1 MNEQE
6 IIMNEKIK
14 KREKLDTILAYIL
27 LVIIIGTIVFVLYL
41 KFIRKEEAIIKP
53 EEYTNNYITLNE
65 ISSKLNTSTLA
76 NKYKNDNA
84 TFTSNVNG
92 TSLNIDYKKD
102 NEIINLNVK
111 TIGTELEFNITED
124 NKVIAEEIYK
134 EIANI
139 ICVYY
144 KNTEDSCRSTLS
156 KINENN
162 STDGIRYVSSDNNKF
177 VYVNTAKSIDVE
189 NIDLYTEVTNVELS
203 KTNYELKIDTE
214 VINNIKVEKT
224 DTNLAFTG
232 NITTTSENKNISVLV
247 TLYDENSAK
256 LAEEKYEYNDTN
268 QISDNSE
275 FKVEFNL
282 NDNLK
287 LENIKYYSI
296 NIQK

>member
-6 IIMNEKIK
+6 IMMNEKIK

-41 KFIRKEEAIIKP
+41 KFIRREESTVKP
-53 EEYTNNYITLNE
+53 EEHLNNYITLNE

-92 TSLNIDYKKD
+92 NSLNIDYKKD

-111 TIGTELEFNITED
+111 TIGTELEFNITEE
-124 NKVIAEEIYK
+124 NEVIAEEIYK

-162 STDGIRYVSSDNNKF
+162 SVDGIRYVSSDNNKF

-203 KTNYELKIDTE
+203 KTNYELKLDTE

-256 LAEEKYEYNDTN
+256 LTEEKYEYNDTN

>member
-6 IIMNEKIK
+6 IMMNEKIK
-14 KREKLDTILAYIL
+14 KREKLDTILDYIL
-27 LVIIIGTIVFVLYL
+27 LVIIIGAIVFVLYL
-41 KFIRKEEAIIKP
+41 KFIRKEETTVKP
-53 EEYTNNYITLNE
+53 EEHQNNYITLNE
-65 ISSKLNTSTLA
+65 ISDKLNSSPLT

-84 TFTSNVNG
+84 TFTSYVNDN
-92 TSLNIDYKKD
+92 SLNIDYKKD

-111 TIGTELEFNITED
+111 TVGTELEFNITEE
-124 NKVIAEEIYK
+124 NKTIAEEIYK

-162 STDGIRYVSSDNNKF
+162 SVDGIRYVSSDNNKF
-177 VYVNTAKSIDVE
+177 VYINTTKSIDVE
-189 NIDLYTEVTNVELS
+189 NIDVYTTVTNVELS
-203 KTNYELKIDTE
+203 KTNYELKLDTE
-214 VINNIKVEKT
+214 VINNIKVEET
-224 DTNLAFTG
+224 DTILTFTG
-232 NITTTSENKNISVLV
+232 DITTTGENNNISVLI

-256 LAEEKYEYNDTN
+256 LTEEKYEYNDTN

-275 FKVEFNL
+275 FRVEFNL
-282 NDNLK
+282 NDTLN

-296 NIQK
+296 NILK

>member
-6 IIMNEKIK
+6 MMMNEKIR
-14 KREKLDTILAYIL
+14 KREKLDTVLAYIL
-27 LVIIIGTIVFVLYL
+27 LVIVIGAIVFVLYL

-65 ISSKLNTSTLA
+65 ISDKLNSSALT

-84 TFTSNVNG
+84 TFISNVNG
-92 TSLNIDYKKD
+92 NSLNIDYKKD

-162 STDGIRYVSSDNNKF
+162 SVDGIRYVSSDNNKF
-177 VYVNTAKSIDVE
+177 VYINTTKSIDVE
-189 NIDLYTEVTNVELS
+189 NIDVYTTVTNVELS
-203 KTNYELKIDTE
+203 KTNYELKLDTE

-224 DTNLAFTG
+224 DTILTFTG
-232 NITTTSENKNISVLV
+232 DITTTGENNNISVLI
-247 TLYDENSAK
+247 TLYDENNTN
-256 LAEEKYEYNDTN
+256 LAEEKYEYRDTN
-268 QISDNSE
+268 QIGNNSE
-275 FKVEFNL
+275 FRVQFNL
-282 NDNLK
+282 NDTLN

-296 NIQK
+296 NILK

>member
-6 IIMNEKIK
+6 IMMNEKIK

-27 LVIIIGTIVFVLYL
+27 LVIIISAIVFVLYL
-41 KFIRKEEAIIKP
+41 KFIRREESTVKP
-53 EEYTNNYITLNE
+53 EEHLNNYITLNE

-92 TSLNIDYKKD
+92 NSLNIDYKKD

-162 STDGIRYVSSDNNKF
+162 SVDGIRYVSSDNNKF

-189 NIDLYTEVTNVELS
+189 SIDLYTEVTNVELS

-256 LAEEKYEYNDTN
+256 LTEEKYEYNDTN

-282 NDNLK
+282 NDTLK

>member
-6 IIMNEKIK
+6 IMMNEKIK

-27 LVIIIGTIVFVLYL
+27 LVIIISAIVFVLYL
-41 KFIRKEEAIIKP
+41 KFIRREESTVKP
-53 EEYTNNYITLNE
+53 EEHLNNYITLNE

-92 TSLNIDYKKD
+92 NSLNIDYKKD

-162 STDGIRYVSSDNNKF
+162 SVDGIRYVSSDNNKF

-203 KTNYELKIDTE
+203 KTNYELKLDTE
-214 VINNIKVEKT
+214 VINNIKVEKA

-256 LAEEKYEYNDTN
+256 LTEEKYEYNDTN

>member
-6 IIMNEKIK
+6 IMMNEKIK

-27 LVIIIGTIVFVLYL
+27 LVIIIGAIVFVLYL
-41 KFIRKEEAIIKP
+41 KFIRKEETTVKP
-53 EEYTNNYITLNE
+53 EEHQNNYITLNE
-65 ISSKLNTSTLA
+65 ISDKLNSSPLT

-84 TFTSNVNG
+84 TFTSYVNDN
-92 TSLNIDYKKD
+92 SLNIDYKKD

-111 TIGTELEFNITED
+111 TVGTELEFNITEE
-124 NKVIAEEIYK
+124 NKTIAEEIYK

-162 STDGIRYVSSDNNKF
+162 SVDGIRYVSSDNNKF
-177 VYVNTAKSIDVE
+177 VYINTTKSIDVE
-189 NIDLYTEVTNVELS
+189 NIDLYTTVTNVELS
-203 KTNYELKIDTE
+203 KTNYELKLDTE

-224 DTNLAFTG
+224 DTILTFTG
-232 NITTTSENKNISVLV
+232 DITTTGENNNISVLI

-256 LAEEKYEYNDTN
+256 LTEEKYEYSDTN
-268 QISDNSE
+268 QIGNNSE
-275 FKVEFNL
+275 FRVQFNL
-282 NDNLK
+282 NDTLN

-296 NIQK
+296 NILK

>member
-6 IIMNEKIK
+6 IMMNEKIK

-27 LVIIIGTIVFVLYL
+27 LVIIISAIVFVLYL
-41 KFIRKEEAIIKP
+41 KFIRREESTVKP
-53 EEYTNNYITLNE
+53 EEHLNNYITLNE

-92 TSLNIDYKKD
+92 NSLNIDYKKD

-256 LAEEKYEYNDTN
+256 LTEEKYEYNDTN

>member
-6 IIMNEKIK
+6 MMMNEKIR
-14 KREKLDTILAYIL
+14 KREKLDTVLAYIL
-27 LVIIIGTIVFVLYL
+27 LVIVIGAIVFVLYL

-65 ISSKLNTSTLA
+65 ISDKLNSSPLT

-84 TFTSNVNG
+84 TFTSYVNDN
-92 TSLNIDYKKD
+92 SLNIDYKKD

-111 TIGTELEFNITED
+111 TVGTELEFNITEE
-124 NKVIAEEIYK
+124 NKTIAEEIYK

-162 STDGIRYVSSDNNKF
+162 SVDGIRYVSSDNNKF
-177 VYVNTAKSIDVE
+177 VYINTTKSIDVE
-189 NIDLYTEVTNVELS
+189 NIDVYTTVTNVELS
-203 KTNYELKIDTE
+203 KTNYELKLDTE
-214 VINNIKVEKT
+214 VINNIKVEET
-224 DTNLAFTG
+224 DTILTFTG
-232 NITTTSENKNISVLV
+232 DITTTGENNNISVLI
-247 TLYDENSAK
+247 TLYDENNTN

-275 FKVEFNL
+275 FRVEFNL
-282 NDNLK
+282 NDTLK

-296 NIQK
+296 NILK

>member
-6 IIMNEKIK
+6 IMMNEKIK

-41 KFIRKEEAIIKP
+41 KFIRREETTVKP
-53 EEYTNNYITLNE
+53 EEHQNNYITLNE

-92 TSLNIDYKKD
+92 NSLNIDYKKD

-162 STDGIRYVSSDNNKF
+162 SVDGIRYVSSDNNKF

-189 NIDLYTEVTNVELS
+189 SIDLYTEVTNVELS
-203 KTNYELKIDTE
+203 KTNYELKLDTE
-214 VINNIKVEKT
+214 AINNIKVEEKNIT
-224 DTNLAFTG
+224 LTFTG
-232 NITTTSENKNISVLV
+232 NITTTGENNNISVLV